1 MKYSTQKHIKELKN
15 NGITYLKNVL
25 SKKECNSFI
34 KEFEKTFKAFE
45 SKYKKLGNRGQVIQN
60 YFLYNKNYLKLLE
73 LKKVDKIL
81 KEVIDNNY
89 VLINS
94 SLTNRFKRNNKFN
107 KKSLH
112 LEDLGGD
119 WHHDSRL
126 IGNRRLDRGFSFI
139 VMIMLDKFEKDNG
152 CTQYVE
158 KSHLIRD
165 KFPER
170 KKNYKHKKILGDQ
183 GTVAIIDTGL
193 WHKAGE
199 PSDKKTRWSIFSY
212 YGPWFMKPYYNYPAM
227 IQKRYKNSISKNL
240 KKILHCNSIPPDSE
254 LESIYTLRG

>member
-1 MKYSTQKHIKELKN
+1 
-15 NGITYLKNVL
+15 VL
-25 SKKECNSFI
+25 TKKECNFFI
-34 KEFEKTFKAFE
+34 GEFKKTFKNFE
-45 SKYKKLGNRGQVIQN
+45 NKHKKLGNRGQVIQN
-60 YFLYNKNYLKLLE
+60 YFLYNKIYLKLLE
-73 LKKVDKIL
+73 LKKVDNIL
-81 KEVIDNNY
+81 KKVIDENY

-94 SLTNRFKRNNKFN
+94 SLTNRFKRYNKFD

-112 LEDLGGD
+112 LEDLGGE

-139 VMIMLDKFEKDNG
+139 VTIMLDKFEEDNG
-152 CTQYVE
+152 CTLYVE

-165 KFPER
+165 KSPER
-170 KKNYKHKKILGDQ
+170 KKNYKHKKILGEQ

-227 IQKRYKNSISKNL
+227 IKKIYNNSINKNL
-240 KKILHCNSIPPDSE
+240 KKILHCNSIPPENE
-254 LESIYTLRG
+254 LESIYTLRS

>member
-1 MKYSTQKHIKELKN
+1 MKFSIQKHIKDLRIS
-15 NGITYLKNVL
+15 GITYLKNAL
-25 SKKECNSFI
+25 SKKECRSFI
-34 KEFEKTFKAFE
+34 KECEKTFRDFE
-45 SKYKKLGNRGQVIQN
+45 KKHKKLGNRGQVIQN

-81 KEVIDNNY
+81 RKVIDNDY

-94 SLTNRFKRNNKFN
+94 SLTNRFKRNNNFD
-107 KKSLH
+107 KKKLH
-112 LEDLGGD
+112 LDDLGGE

-139 VMIMLDKFEKDNG
+139 VMIMLDGFDEDNG

-158 KSHLIRD
+158 KSHFIRD
-165 KFPER
+165 KIPQK
-170 KKNYKHKKILGDQ
+170 KKNYKHKKILGEQ

-227 IQKRYKNSISKNL
+227 IKKKYKNLISKNL
-240 KKILHCNSIPPDSE
+240 KKILHCNSIPPENE
-254 LESIYTLRG
+254 LESIYTLRN